1 VIKAEF
7 GDRLD
12 GWIHTVFPF
21 LFTRPLNPNVL
32 TLVGTAISAGAATA
46 FALGEFRFGGVLLL
60 AGGFFDLVDGVV
72 ARHNGTSS
80 SFGGFLD
87 STMDRLVDMVVF
99 FGLVVYFGQTGQVG
113 LVLLTGVV
121 LIASVM
127 TSYAKARAEQTIEVL
142 EGGIFERGERVGV
155 LAAGAIL
162 GFVPIALWILA
173 AGTLYTVA
181 QRFQTAYRA
190 MESLDAITREAAGE
204 HS

>member
-1 VIKAEF
+1 VIKAAY

-21 LFTRPLNPNVL
+21 LFARPLNPNSL
-32 TLVGTAISAGAATA
+32 TLVGVSISAGAATA
-46 FALGEFRFGGVLLL
+46 FALGSFFAGGVLLL

-72 ARHNGTSS
+72 ARHNGTAT

-87 STMDRLVDMVVF
+87 STMDRLVDMLVL
-99 FGLVVYFGQTGQVG
+99 FGLVVCYAGTGEVG
-113 LVLLTGVV
+113 MVLLTGVV

-127 TSYAKARAEQTIEVL
+127 TSYAKARAEQTIKVL

-155 LAAGAIL
+155 LAAGT
-162 GFVPIALWILA
+162 V
-173 AGTLYTVA
+173 YTVA
-181 QRFQTAYRA
+181 QRFHTAYRA
-190 MESLDAITREAAGE
+190 MENLDAIARETAGE